1 MKADTANLYFRKQG
15 LKMIELTKIT
25 HDNFEAVLELSVTDE
40 QKGNVDSSIYSLA
53 KAYVKILND
62 EKPPM
67 IFAICNND
75 EVIGYV
81 DIGFFEIEE
90 SSVFYEKYGDK
101 ATYGLNRFMIDKKY
115 QGKGFGKL
123 AMIKVIEYIKT
134 FPQGKADAVATSY
147 WMVNEAARRLFA
159 SVGFVET
166 GAIWDGQTGD
176 KWNTERKDIEYA
188 EVGARLGL

>member
-1 MKADTANLYFRKQG
+1 MKVGK
-15 LKMIELTKIT
+15 KMVQLRKIT
-25 HDNFEAVLELSVTDE
+25 HDNFDAVMELSMTDE
-40 QKGNVDSSIYSLA
+40 QKGNVDSSIYCLA

-81 DIGFFEIEE
+81 DIGF
-90 SSVFYEKYGDK
+90 YELSEDSFLSKKYGDK
-101 ATYGLNRFMIDKKY
+101 YTYGINRFMIDKKH
-115 QGKGFGKL
+115 QGKGFGKQ
-123 AMIKVIEYIKT
+123 AMMKVIEYIET
-134 FPQGKADAVATSY
+134 FPQGQADAVATSY
-147 WMVNEAARRLFA
+147 WLVNEAVRKLFA

-176 KWNTERKDIEYA
+176 NWNVERKDIEYA